1 MINNSVDAS
10 SERRLVSCNRRRQC
24 VGVVDE
30 IIQRG
35 LVWTFEI
42 RVWWILTI
50 SETFEQRVLEKA
62 ILGIFYKIF

>member
-10 SERRLVSCNRRRQC
+10 SERRLVSYLRRRQC

-42 RVWWILTI
+42 RDWWILTI
-50 SETFEQRVLEKA
+50 SETFEQKVLEKA